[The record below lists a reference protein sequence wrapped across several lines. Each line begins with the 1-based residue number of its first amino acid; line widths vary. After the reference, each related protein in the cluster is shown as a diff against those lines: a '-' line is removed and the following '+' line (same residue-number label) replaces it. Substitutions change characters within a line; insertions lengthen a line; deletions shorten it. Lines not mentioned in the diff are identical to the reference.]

1 MSRKYQ
7 PPSANGM
14 VTVNDSLNESAFVSY
29 VTGEDNSAA
38 FAAYGRAIDKIEPI
52 QRSVGAMANQYRN
65 IDNNGASVRSGFS
78 RLDYE
83 FFRPAESVP
92 RMQKQIIAA
101 CMAAYDKI
109 GIVRNII
116 DTMGD
121 FAVQGIRFSHPN
133 KQIENFY
140 NSWFKKID
148 GLDRSERFLNLF
160 YRAGNVL
167 VKRSRGK
174 IKEKAVEEFKRAV
187 AEQSELEGATAQESV
202 FYEDDFES
210 VKYREIPLRYTFLNP
225 IAVDTMSHELT
236 PFTGKNYYVI
246 NIPPSLARI
255 INNPKDSYEE
265 EIVASIPTD
274 IVQAVRDG
282 KKKMP
287 ISDDDLV
294 VYHYKKDD
302 WQVWANPMT
311 YAILDDLI
319 TLEKMKLADL
329 AALDGA
335 ISHIRIWKLGSLEH
349 QILPTDAAIAKLA
362 DLLLNNVGGG
372 SMDLIWGPDLELE
385 ETSTEIQKFL
395 GGDKY
400 QVCLMSINAGLGV
413 PPTMT
418 GSSSSGGG
426 FNQNFISL
434 KTLTERLKYGR
445 SKLHSFWEYEAKMV
459 QKAMKFKE
467 APSII
472 FDYSNL
478 GDEVAEKALWLQA
491 VDRGLV
497 SDDAFREKFGVSSEV
512 ERRRLGKEYKRRE
525 KKLDPPKASPFH
537 DANPDLSLE
546 KIFAQRGQVTPTE
559 LGLILEER
567 APGEKTPVEVQQ
579 EQQQQQ
585 LEIKSK
591 GQPGQGR
598 PKNAKDSS
606 QRKKRATR
614 AEEFVNL
621 SMWASEAQ
629 RTIAD
634 VVTPFFLGKFD
645 KADLRQLT
653 ADEQNELE
661 DFKLAILLNSPAYS
675 SVDEESIYNL
685 IQEPLSV
692 YNQAEELV
700 VKLTEEIKGRGEAI
714 TLDKTRK
721 IHCMVYALEKG
732 DFDGDSSDNN

>member
-1 MSRKYQ
+1 MGRPPQ
-7 PPSANGM
+7 PPGM
-14 VTVNDSLNESAFVSY
+14 TVINDSLNENAFVHY
-29 VTGEDNSAA
+29 TTGEDNSAA

-52 QRSVGAMANQYRN
+52 QRSTGALANQYRN
-65 IDNNGASVRSGFS
+65 IDNNGASVRSGFT

-92 RMQKQIIAA
+92 RMQKAIIAA

-121 FAVQGIRFSHPN
+121 FTVQGIRFEHSN
-133 KQIENFY
+133 KQIEKFY
-140 NSWFKKID
+140 NNWFKKVN
-148 GLDRSERFLNLF
+148 GLDRSERFVNLF
-160 YRAGNVL
+160 YRGGNVL
-167 VKRSRGK
+167 TKRSRGK
-174 IKEKAVEEFKRAV
+174 IKQGVVDEWKRSV
-187 AEQSELEGATAQESV
+187 AQESV
-202 FYEDDFES
+202 FYEDDLES
-210 VKYREIPLRYTFLNP
+210 VKNKEIPLRYTFLNP
-225 IAVDTMSHELT
+225 MAVDTVAHELT
-236 PFTGKNYYVI
+236 PFTGKNYYII
-246 NIPPSLARI
+246 NIPPALIRI
-255 INNPKDSYEE
+255 ITTPKNKEE
-265 EIVASIPTD
+265 EDMVQSIPTD
-274 IVQAVRDG
+274 IVNAVRNG
-282 KKKMP
+282 NKKIS
-287 ISDDDLV
+287 ISDDDLI

-395 GGDKY
+395 GSAKY
-400 QVCLMSINAGLGV
+400 EVCLSSIYAGLGV

-418 GSSSSGGG
+418 GSSSGGGGGG

-445 SKLHSFWEYEAKMV
+445 SKLLEFWTYEAEMV
-459 QKAMKFKE
+459 QKAMRFKD
-467 APSII
+467 APTIT
-472 FDYSNL
+472 FDFPNL

-491 VDRGLV
+491 VDRGLI
-497 SDDAFREKFGVSSEV
+497 SDESFQAKFGVDPET
-512 ERRRLGKEYKRRE
+512 ERRRLGKEYVRR
-525 KKLDPPKASPFH
+525 KKNNSNVPPKASPYH
-537 DANPDLSLE
+537 DAEPELSLK
-546 KIFAQRGQVTPTE
+546 KILAQRGQVTPSE
-559 LGLILEER
+559 LGLVLEER

-585 LEIKSK
+585 LEIKAK
-591 GQPGQGR
+591 GTPGQGR
-598 PKNAKDSS
+598 PTNSKDSKP
-606 QRKKRATR
+606 RKRRATK
-614 AEEFVNL
+614 ASEEFMSLAV
-621 SMWASEAQ
+621 WAAEAQ
-629 RTIAD
+629 KAIAE
-634 VVTPFFLGKFD
+634 VVTPFFLEKTE
-645 KADLRQLT
+645 KVDLRQLT

-661 DFKLAILLNSPAYS
+661 DFKFALLLNSPAYS
-675 SVDEESIYNL
+675 SIDEESIYNL

-700 VKLTEEIKGRGEAI
+700 GKLVEEIKSRGEAI

-732 DFDGDSSDNN
+732 EANGDSNGND

>member
-1 MSRKYQ
+1 MSRPPQ
-7 PPSANGM
+7 PPGM
-14 VTVNDSLNESAFVSY
+14 VTVNDSLNENAFVSY
-29 VTGEDNSAA
+29 TTGEDNSAA

-52 QRSVGAMANQYRN
+52 QRSTGALANQYRN
-65 IDNNGASVRSGFS
+65 IDNNGASVRSGFT

-121 FAVQGIRFSHPN
+121 FTVQGIRFEHPN
-133 KQIENFY
+133 KQIEAFFN
-140 NSWFKKID
+140 NWFKKVD
-148 GLDRSERFLNLF
+148 GLDRSERFVNLF
-160 YRAGNVL
+160 YRGGNVL
-167 VKRSRGK
+167 TKRSRGK
-174 IKEKAVEEFKRAV
+174 IKSKV
-187 AEQSELEGATAQESV
+187 AEEWKRSVAQESV
-202 FYEDDFES
+202 YYEDDFDS
-210 VKYREIPLRYTFLNP
+210 VKSKEIPLRYTFLNP
-225 IAVDTMSHELT
+225 MAVDTVAHELT
-236 PFTGKNYYVI
+236 PFTGKNYYII
-246 NIPPSLARI
+246 NIPPALIRI
-255 INNPKDSYEE
+255 INNPKDQYEQ
-265 EIVASIPTD
+265 EIIASMPTD
-274 IVQAVRDG
+274 IVNAVRNG
-282 KKKMP
+282 SKKIP
-287 ISDDDLV
+287 ISDDDLI

-395 GGDKY
+395 GSAKY
-400 QVCLMSINAGLGV
+400 EVCLSSIYAGLGV

-418 GSSSSGGG
+418 GSSSGGGGGG

-445 SKLHSFWEYEAKMV
+445 SKLKQFWTYEVEMV
-459 QKAMKFKE
+459 QKAMGFKE
-467 APSII
+467 APTIT
-472 FDYSNL
+472 FDFPNL
-478 GDEVAEKALWLQA
+478 GDEIAEKALWLQA
-491 VDRGLV
+491 VDRGLI
-497 SDDAFREKFGVSSEV
+497 SDESFQNKFGMDPET
-512 ERRRLGKEYKRRE
+512 ERRRLGKEYVRRG
-525 KKLDPPKASPFH
+525 KKNTPPKASPYH
-537 DANPDLSLE
+537 DAEPELSLK
-546 KIFAQRGQVTPTE
+546 KILAQRGQVTPSE

-591 GQPGQGR
+591 GTPGQGR
-598 PKNAKDSS
+598 PTNSKDTKS
-606 QRKKRATR
+606 RKRRATK
-614 AEEFVNL
+614 ASEEFISLAV
-621 SMWASEAQ
+621 WAQEAQ
-629 RTIAD
+629 KAIAE
-634 VVTPFFLGKFD
+634 VVTPFFLDKFE

-653 ADEQNELE
+653 ADEQTELE
-661 DFKLAILLNSPAYS
+661 DFKFALLLNSPAYS
-675 SVDEESIYNL
+675 SLDEESIYNL
-685 IQEPLSV
+685 TQEPFSV

-700 VKLTEEIKGRGEAI
+700 GKFITEIKSRGEAV
-714 TLDKTRK
+714 TLDQIRK
-721 IHCMVYALEKG
+721 IHCMVYAVEKG
-732 DFDGDSSDNN
+732 DTNVNNNDND